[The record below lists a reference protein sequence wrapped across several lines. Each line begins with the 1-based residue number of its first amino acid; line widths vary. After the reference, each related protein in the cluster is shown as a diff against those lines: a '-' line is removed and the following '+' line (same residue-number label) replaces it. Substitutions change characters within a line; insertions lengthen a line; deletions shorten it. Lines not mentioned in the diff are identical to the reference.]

1 MEVKTKTNKWDLI
14 KLESFCTANETST
27 EQNDNPENGR
37 KSLRTKTTEKAL
49 ASKIYEQF
57 IQLYILKK
65 IQPNQ
70 KWAENPNRHFY
81 KRRHIEDQKYTKRC
95 STSLIITEMQIK
107 NKMRYYL
114 ISIRM
119 AIIKSLQ
126 TIDAREG
133 AEQKKPCCT
142 IGGNVG

>member
-1 MEVKTKTNKWDLI
+1 M
-14 KLESFCTANETST
+14 
-27 EQNDNPENGR
+27 Q
-37 KSLRTKTTEKAL
+37 TKTTEKAL